1 MVIKVDV
8 FSDVIC
14 PWCFILKRKMEKA
27 IEKLGDGY
35 ELDIKYM
42 PFQLNPTMPK
52 NGLDRK
58 EYRSAKF
65 GSWEKSM
72 LLDRQVWEAGKM
84 EGISFNFDVI
94 KRTPNTFEAHRLI
107 WLGRAEG
114 VQNEVVE
121 GLFSSYFVHGDDVG
135 DRDTLVQ
142 IAIEAGIDRKRV
154 DDFFSSNEGVE
165 EVKKEEE
172 IARNA
177 RISAVPSVYINGGYA
192 FSGAQST
199 EAITELLKR
208 ANQEEESW
216 E

>member
-1 MVIKVDV
+1 VVIKVDV

-72 LLDRQVWEAGKM
+72 LLDRQVWEVGKR
-84 EGISFNFDVI
+84 EGISFNFEII

-107 WLGRAEG
+107 WLGRSEG

-121 GLFSSYFVHGDDVG
+121 ALFSSYFVHGADVG

-165 EVKKEEE
+165 EVMKEEE

-177 RISAVPSVYINGGYA
+177 RISAVPSVYFNGVYA
-192 FSGAQST
+192 FSGAQSA
-199 EAITELLKR
+199 EVITELLKR